1 MFSKAVRRLLA
12 DDDLVG
18 PNQERVHNY
27 LMGRNDNCGHDRA
40 VGDQLAQRCPTLGER
55 LRAEWDF
62 LHSANAEL
70 ADLGMHQFMELG
82 VGFPVPGWNLHDTV
96 TLSYRG
102 PAEVQPRVVYVAADR
117 LVATHGRA
125 MLVNYALESHERPT
139 DFVVYDAEIAY
150 RTLLDTIRADK
161 VHRCLVRE
169 RTDRASE
176 YLRQARADYDA
187 LDAAAQFTS
196 GRARLLA
203 AAERV
208 ARWEGVPSSVI
219 QAHARLDDTDAAALE
234 RALAEHPGFT
244 PLYLDIPAV
253 AERIGVDPAT
263 MRSYKSRGMMPPP
276 GMEVSDRPAW
286 EWDVI
291 ERWVKDRR
299 GQAWAAG
306 TTADETGRRS

>member
-1 MFSKAVRRLLA
+1 MPAIADIDLDTEQVLA
-12 DDDLVG
+12 LAPDLEGYTITITPDSPYETQV
-18 PNQERVHNY
+18 ELSTYSR
-27 LMGRNDNCGHDRA
+27 DRGTRMQITGWGGGA
-40 VGDQLAQRCPTLGER
+40 T
-55 LRAEWDF
+55 AES
-62 LHSANAEL
+62 SAHTAAATIIPRTGGQQHRTQWIAGAL
-70 ADLGMHQFMELG
+70 
-82 VGFPVPGWNLHDTV
+82 
-96 TLSYRG
+96 
-102 PAEVQPRVVYVAADR
+102 RVV
-117 LVATHGRA
+117 LIEG
-125 MLVNYALESHERPT
+125 
-139 DFVVYDAEIAY
+139 VYDAEIAY
-150 RTLLDTIRADK
+150 RTLVDTIRADK
-161 VHRCLVRE
+161 VHRRLVRE

-208 ARWEGVPSSVI
+208 ARWEGVPSSVF

-306 TTADETGRRS
+306 TTADEAGRRS